1 MKKKLLSLLLILA
14 LLLCGCGKQD
24 AAGSPTNATQP
35 STESLPAETAAP
47 TTEPAPAE
55 TALPTAAP
63 TEAPTA
69 PADTEATVSLGI
81 LEGGTYTNAYAGF
94 GFTVDENWVVYPA
107 DQLQELPE
115 NISAMFEGTEFESH
129 EINTIT
135 DVLAENV
142 TDLTTMNVLYQKVS
156 MQERLTYLTM
166 DEKDILDMMTE
177 EYYDT
182 MVASYANAG
191 ITVES
196 MTTKTVTFLGRDR
209 TALYTVSTVQDVP
222 YYILQLYDFHLGQ
235 YSVTTTVASYVEDN
249 TEGLL
254 DLFFAVE

>member
-1 MKKKLLSLLLILA
+1 MTEMKKKLLSLLLILA
-14 LLLCGCGKQD
+14 LLLCGCAGKED
-24 AAGSPTNATQP
+24 ASGSLTPATQP
-35 STESLPAETAAP
+35 ATEAA
-47 TTEPAPAE
+47 TE
-55 TALPTAAP
+55 P
-63 TEAPTA
+63 TEAP
-69 PADTEATVSLGI
+69 VSLGV
-81 LEGGTYTNAYAGF
+81 LEGGTYTNAYVGF
-94 GFTVDENWVVYPA
+94 GFTLDENWTIYPA

-115 NISAMFEGTEFESH
+115 NVSQMFEGTEFESY

-142 TDLTTMNVLYQKVS
+142 TDLTTMNVLYQKLS
-156 MQERLTYLTM
+156 MQERLAYLAM

-182 MVASYANAG
+182 LVASYANAG
-191 ITVES
+191 IAVES
-196 MTTKTVTFLGRDR
+196 ITTKTVTFLGKER
-209 TALYTVSTVQDVP
+209 TALYTVSTMQDVP

>member
-14 LLLCGCGKQD
+14 LLLCGCGSKED
-24 AAGSPTNATQP
+24 ASGSLT
-35 STESLPAETAAP
+35 PA
-47 TTEPAPAE
+47 
-55 TALPTAAP
+55 
-63 TEAPTA
+63 TA
-69 PADTEATVSLGI
+69 PATEAATEPTDAPVSLGI

-94 GFTVDENWVVYPA
+94 GFTLDENWTVYPA

-115 NISAMFEGTEFESH
+115 NVSAMFEGTEFESY

-142 TDLTTMNVLYQKVS
+142 TDLTTMNVLYQKLS

-166 DEKDILDMMTE
+166 DEKEILDAMVND
-177 EYYDT
+177 YYDT
-182 MVASYANAG
+182 LVASYANAG
-191 ITVES
+191 IAVES
-196 MTTKTVTFLGRDR
+196 MTTKTVTFLGNAR
-209 TALYTVSTVQDVP
+209 TAVYTVSTVQDVP

-254 DLFFAVE
+254 DLFFAAE

>member
-14 LLLCGCGKQD
+14 LLLCGCGSKED
-24 AAGSPTNATQP
+24 ASGSLTPAT
-35 STESLPAETAAP
+35 
-47 TTEPAPAE
+47 APATE
-55 TALPTAAP
+55 AATEP
-63 TEAPTA
+63 TEAP
-69 PADTEATVSLGI
+69 VSLGI

-94 GFTVDENWVVYPA
+94 GFTLDENWTVYPA

-115 NISAMFEGTEFESH
+115 NVSAMFEGTEFESY

-142 TDLTTMNVLYQKVS
+142 TDLTTMNVLYQKLS

-166 DEKDILDMMTE
+166 DEKEILDAMVND
-177 EYYDT
+177 YYDT
-182 MVASYANAG
+182 LVASYANAG
-191 ITVES
+191 IAVES
-196 MTTKTVTFLGRDR
+196 MTTKTVTFLGNAR
-209 TALYTVSTVQDVP
+209 TAVYTVSTVQDVP

-254 DLFFAVE
+254 DLFFAAE